1 MIQGEFMMTKE
12 QLAREVI
19 KLSLQLGTSVKAE
32 EILKVCLDESY
43 IEKANT

>member
-1 MIQGEFMMTKE
+1 MMTKE

-32 EILKVCLDESY
+32 EILKACLDESY
-43 IEKANT
+43 KEKAST